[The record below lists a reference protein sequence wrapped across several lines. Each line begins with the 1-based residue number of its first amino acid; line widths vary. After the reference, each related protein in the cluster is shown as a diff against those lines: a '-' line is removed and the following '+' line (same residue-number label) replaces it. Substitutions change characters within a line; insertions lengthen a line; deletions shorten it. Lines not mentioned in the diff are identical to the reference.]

1 MDGRLATSVKP
12 IPRSSKEASIVGGC
26 GSFYQ
31 ARFAKG
37 PPEEVAGSGVVVA
50 LGRGVAAGV
59 DAYENEVEA
68 RAEEVWEGVNGV
80 SGMLQGVANRL
91 ILGMKYLDNVEE
103 AMVSDS
109 SSKSENTSQESSP
122 DKSSSQTESIPNKPP
137 RGKPLSGKR
146 GL

>member
-1 MDGRLATSVKP
+1 MSP
-12 IPRSSKEASIVGGC
+12 
-26 GSFYQ
+26 
-31 ARFAKG
+31 
-37 PPEEVAGSGVVVA
+37 
-50 LGRGVAAGV
+50 GRGVAAGV

-68 RAEEVWEGVNGV
+68 RAEEVGEGVNGV

-91 ILGMKYLDNVEE
+91 IIGMKYLDNVEE